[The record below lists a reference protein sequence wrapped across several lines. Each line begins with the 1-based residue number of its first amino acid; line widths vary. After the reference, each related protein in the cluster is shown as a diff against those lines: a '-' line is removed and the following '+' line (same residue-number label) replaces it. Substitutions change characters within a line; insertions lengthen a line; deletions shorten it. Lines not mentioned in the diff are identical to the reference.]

1 MNDWNQLES
10 RLSSWR
16 PRRPSSAL
24 KKKLFP
30 AAAEETRSYIEAHLW
45 RLLAPGFAL
54 FLGLCMLNTRNNQTF
69 TPFISPTTGMVAA
82 VALSHPQLASYCDSS
97 FTEHNIWPTTSFE
110 WTNRSRALTS
120 AAPVADTNRV
130 IP

>member
-16 PRRPSSAL
+16 LRRPSPAI

-30 AAAEETRSYIEAHLW
+30 AAAEEARSYIEAHFW

-69 TPFISPTTGMVAA
+69 TPFISSTTGMVAT
-82 VALSHPQLASYCDSS
+82 VALSQPHLASYCDGS

-110 WTNRSRALTS
+110 WTNRNRALTS
-120 AAPVADTNRV
+120 ATSVPDTNRL
-130 IP
+130 IH

>member
-1 MNDWNQLES
+1 MNMNDWNQLES

-30 AAAEETRSYIEAHLW
+30 TAANPAPTYFEAHLW

-54 FLGLCMLNTRNNQTF
+54 FLGLCMLNTRNNQRF

-82 VALSHPQLASYCDSS
+82 VALGPPQLGRYWDSS
-97 FTEHNIWPTTSFE
+97 F
-110 WTNRSRALTS
+110 SRDIILS
-120 AAPVADTNRV
+120 PLSL
-130 IP
+130 